1 MHVDE
6 KELLKPCVCDVA
18 ELCISILGLTPPQA
32 IKPMNDTNA
41 QILEITLLLRRF
53 FIISEP
59 IADFTKKPTN
69 AIVHIKQTN
78 KTSIANPYLSKI
90 NKVSASN
97 RTANELSEIPQPR

>member
-1 MHVDE
+1 M
-6 KELLKPCVCDVA
+6 LGICDVVV
-18 ELCISILGLTPPQA
+18 LCIFESGFRPPQA
-32 IKPMNDTNA
+32 IKPINDTNA

-59 IADFTKKPTN
+59 IADFTKNPTN

-97 RTANELSEIPQPR
+97 RTANELSDIPQPR